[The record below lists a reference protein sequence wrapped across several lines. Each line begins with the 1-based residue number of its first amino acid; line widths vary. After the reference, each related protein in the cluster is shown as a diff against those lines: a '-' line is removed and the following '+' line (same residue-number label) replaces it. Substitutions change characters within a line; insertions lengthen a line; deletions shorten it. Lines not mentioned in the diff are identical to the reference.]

1 MSDQRLAWSDSEK
14 SLLIN
19 LRHRLPIATIKELTD
34 AFNMSNHHVRS
45 TTAVR
50 TKLRMLGLSRRPLS
64 SVRIPVIPTTLRNS
78 GLLERS
84 KVSVKVS
91 MKVSNPRQCDRALAR
106 ERQRDTIAL
115 LERIL
120 KEAILSSEATEIL
133 GSQPTTV
140 PKAAVYQMIPT
151 FEASP
156 TETTQIAKTLAES
169 GTSISIERQSESAQQ
184 LLPSLA
190 PNLHQLGEHES
201 QTPARICGTEVS
213 NQRHQSGSRSGHS
226 RSYATSKPTNV
237 YGHAESAQVT
247 ESRRI
252 TQNKVRESPLRRTQ
266 FTK

>member
-1 MSDQRLAWSDSEK
+1 MSQQVPSVFTCNICIGRSTWDFLQDFYLRVEAAENHARTLEK
-14 SLLIN
+14 YLYEAQTTLLQCQNSLVQCEASLLSSW
-19 LRHRLPIATIKELTD
+19 ELL
-34 AFNMSNHHVRS
+34 NEERRNHQ
-45 TTAVR
+45 
-50 TKLRMLGLSRRPLS
+50 GCQ
-64 SVRIPVIPTTLRNS
+64 
-78 GLLERS
+78 E
-84 KVSVKVS
+84 
-91 MKVSNPRQCDRALAR
+91 ALMFES
-106 ERQRDTIAL
+106 ERQRETITL

-133 GSQPTTV
+133 GSRPTTV

-151 FEASP
+151 LEASP

-169 GTSISIERQSESAQQ
+169 GTSISVERQSESAQQ

-201 QTPARICGTEVS
+201 QTPAHICGTEVS

-252 TQNKVRESPLRRTQ
+252 TPNKVRESPLRRTQ
-266 FTK
+266 FPK